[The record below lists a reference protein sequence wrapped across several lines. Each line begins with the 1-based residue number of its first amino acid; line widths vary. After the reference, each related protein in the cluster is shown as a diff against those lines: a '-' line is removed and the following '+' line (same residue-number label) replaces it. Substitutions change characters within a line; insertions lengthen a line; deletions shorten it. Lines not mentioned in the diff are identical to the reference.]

1 MEQMEEINKLR
12 YKVEAMDGRIG
23 AVGTEQNQGE
33 KGARGE
39 YRSWMFKLGKM
50 EYDEISR
57 QEAAEVPPPS
67 VSEGGVGFGFGSGI
81 RF

>member
-12 YKVEAMDGRIG
+12 YKVEAMDEYIAG
-23 AVGTEQNQGE
+23 ASTAQNQKEEKVGGE
-33 KGARGE
+33 CS
-39 YRSWMFKLGKM
+39 SWMFRLGKM

-57 QEAAEVPPPS
+57 QEAAETPSSS